1 MMAYRFSIPLAALL
15 AGLMTATAW
24 ARAPLPLGQTEQAE
38 IRRTAYGIP
47 HIRAASERGLGYGIG
62 YAYAQDNLCLL
73 ADDVTTVNGER
84 SLHFGPQAEGAAGM
98 PNLQSDAF
106 FRWLNRD
113 AAVDAFLAAQAPPVR
128 ALMRG
133 YAEGYN
139 RYLADTAAADLPAPC
154 GGQAWLR
161 AITERD
167 LVRLTRRL
175 LIEGGVAPFAQAVV
189 GAAPPAAEAQKAGTQ
204 NAEALPDAAA
214 AEAAAEA
221 AAGAQLA
228 EAHARYVARRGSN
241 ALAVGGALSANG
253 RGLLLGNPHFPWS
266 GTLRFYQMHLTI
278 PGRLDVMGAALP
290 GLPVVNIGFTRHV
303 AWTHT
308 VDASAHFTLY
318 RLRLD
323 PQDATAYLVD
333 GKREPMQ
340 RIVVTVPVKGPDG
353 KVATRSHTFFE
364 TRYGPVLNWPGR
376 FGWDREAA
384 FAIRDANLDN
394 TRVLGQWHAMAQ
406 ARSLD
411 AFQATVGKVLG
422 IPWVNTL
429 AVGDSG
435 ASAQALYMNAS
446 VIPNVDAQRWSACG
460 IGDGAG
466 PVRVLDGSRQACA
479 WGDDA
484 SAPAPGILPVGK
496 LPVLRRADFV
506 QNANDA
512 AWLANPA
519 SPLTGFP
526 GVVSRQDVPLG
537 LRARRALDWIHQRA
551 GQRIGADDLASLV
564 MDDRVYAADLVLD
577 DVLALC
583 GQTGDGAEA
592 DAVTACQALAGWD
605 RTAGLGS
612 SAGYL
617 YFEAFMG
624 RVSQLPAPWAVPFDP
639 RQPLTTPRG
648 LAMASP
654 EARQAL
660 LAALAGAA
668 KAVREQGV
676 APNARWGAVQ
686 VATRGHRAIP
696 IHGGR
701 GELGVYN
708 VIESRPSGPGRREVF
723 SGSSYIQVV
732 SFERAGPR
740 ARTLLTFSQSSNPAS
755 PHAADQTELFS
766 RRQWADVPFTEAEI
780 RADRAYRRQ
789 VLKLNPNPSPNPNPG
804 MPSRAAANAQ

>member
-1 MMAYRFSIPLAALL
+1 MIARIAYRVPRLLAALVA
-15 AGLMTATAW
+15 AGAVLHTAAW
-24 ARAPLPLGQTEQAE
+24 ARTPQSATQSATQTE

-106 FRWLNRD
+106 FRWLNQN
-113 AAVDAFLAAQAPPVR
+113 AAVDAFLAAQPAPVR
-128 ALMRG
+128 DLMRG
-133 YAEGYN
+133 YADGYN
-139 RYLADTAAADLPAPC
+139 RYLADTAVSALPAPC

-161 AITERD
+161 PITDRD
-167 LVRLTRRL
+167 LARLTRRL

-189 GAAPPAAEAQKAGTQ
+189 GAAPPVAEGGKPGTVSAIDPAEATA
-204 NAEALPDAAA
+204 ADAR
-214 AEAAAEA
+214 
-221 AAGAQLA
+221 LA
-228 EAHARYVARRGSN
+228 DAHARYVARRGSN
-241 ALAVGGALSANG
+241 AMAVGGALSANG

-318 RLRLD
+318 RLQLD
-323 PQDATAYLVD
+323 PHDPTAYLVD
-333 GKREPMQ
+333 GKREPMR
-340 RIVVTVPVKGPDG
+340 RITVAVPVKGPDG
-353 KVATRSHTFFE
+353 KVIMRSHAFFE

-376 FGWDREAA
+376 FGWTQDAA

-394 TRVLGQWHAMAQ
+394 TRVLAQWHAMAQ

-411 AFQATVGKVLG
+411 AFQATIGKTLG

-429 AVGDSG
+429 AVGDAG
-435 ASAQALYMNAS
+435 ANAQALYMNVS
-446 VIPNVDAQRWSACG
+446 VIPNVDGRRWSACG
-460 IGDGAG
+460 MGDGAG

-479 WGDDA
+479 WGRDA
-484 SAPAPGILPVGK
+484 GAPAPGIVAASN
-496 LPVLRRADFV
+496 LPVLRRTDFV
-506 QNANDA
+506 QNANDS

-537 LRARRALDWIHQRA
+537 LRARRVLDWIGQRA

-564 MDDRVYAADLVLD
+564 MDDRAYAADLVLD

-583 GQTGDGAEA
+583 RQAGDGADA
-592 DAVTACQALAGWD
+592 DAITACQALAGWD
-605 RTAGLGS
+605 RTAGIGS

-617 YFEAFMG
+617 YFEAFMD
-624 RVSQLPAPWAVPFDP
+624 RVNQLPSPWAVPFDP

-648 LAMASP
+648 LALASP

-660 LAALAGAA
+660 LAALSAAG
-668 KAVREQGV
+668 KAVRDQGV
-676 APNARWGAVQ
+676 APDARWGAVQ
-686 VATRGHRAIP
+686 VATRGDRAIP

-732 SFERAGPR
+732 SFGSNGPH
-740 ARTLLTFSQSSNPAS
+740 ARTLLTFSQSANLAS

-766 RRQWADVPFTEAEI
+766 QRQWVDVPFTEAAI
-780 RADRAYRRQ
+780 RADRDYQRLVLDMTPGTPRR
-789 VLKLNPNPSPNPNPG
+789 
-804 MPSRAAANAQ
+804 AH